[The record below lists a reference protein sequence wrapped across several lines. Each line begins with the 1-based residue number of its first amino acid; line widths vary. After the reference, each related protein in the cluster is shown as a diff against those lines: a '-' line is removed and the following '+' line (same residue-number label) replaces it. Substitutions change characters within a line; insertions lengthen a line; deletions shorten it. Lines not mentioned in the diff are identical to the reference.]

1 MFAVSRAHLVTGA
14 RWYVDYTTV
23 DLITGQ
29 ETRRRQD
36 FDLNE
41 ISDLEV
47 RRAVGERLVKYLSV
61 FLDIRASVQPIC
73 TPTVENAPPTVGE
86 ALQRAIEVKTSGQR
100 TNTHK
105 TYRSIGK
112 IFRTWIEQRQYA
124 GTPLPEFGRRQC
136 RAFFDYLNTRQA
148 YRGCTLN
155 NYLTA
160 LRILWGE
167 MIHREMCQE
176 NPWKTI
182 KPVRVEE
189 KRRRP
194 FTPEERRVVAGEI
207 EKTDYWLFRGLLLQ
221 FFCYVRPV
229 ELCRLRFRNFQLAK
243 GLLKV
248 ESYQSKTWVAR
259 WITLP
264 ASILPYFVDGVFDR
278 QPANFYVFG
287 RGIVPGSTP
296 TNEHRMYRRHRNIL
310 ERLQE
315 DGRLGALDGLTWY
328 SWKDTGISMHSR
340 STSLL
345 ATKDQAGHTSTD
357 MTLIYYQA
365 EQVNAEYLKL
375 GNDLFG

>member
-14 RWYVDYTTV
+14 RWYVDYSTV
-23 DLITGQ
+23 NLQTGE

-36 FDLNE
+36 FDLNK
-41 ISDLEV
+41 IPDLTV
-47 RRAVGERLVKYLSV
+47 RKEVGERLVKYLTV
-61 FLDIRASVQPIC
+61 FLDVRAHVQPIC
-73 TPTVENAPPTVGE
+73 TTKQADDAPTVRQAV
-86 ALQRAIEVKTSGQR
+86 QKAIEVKTSGPR
-100 TNTHK
+100 KNTHK
-105 TYRSIGK
+105 TYRSIGG
-112 IFRTWIEQRQYA
+112 IFLSWIEERQYA
-124 GTPLPEFGRRQC
+124 GTPLPEFGRKQC
-136 RAFFDYLNTRQA
+136 RAFFDYLQTRKA

-167 MIHREMCQE
+167 MISREMCRE
-176 NPWKTI
+176 NPWKMI
-182 KPVRVEE
+182 KSVRVEE

-194 FTPEERRVVAGEI
+194 FTPDERRIVAAEI

-229 ELCRLRFRNFQLAK
+229 ELCRLRFRNFMLSK

-248 ESYQSKTWVAR
+248 ESYQSKTWIAR

-264 ASILPYFVDGVFDR
+264 ASILPYFLDGVFDQ

-287 RGIVPGSTP
+287 RGIVPGIAP

-310 ERLQE
+310 EQLRE

-340 STSLL
+340 KTSLL

-375 GNDLFG
+375 PNDLF

>member
-1 MFAVSRAHLVTGA
+1 M
-14 RWYVDYTTV
+14 
-23 DLITGQ
+23 
-29 ETRRRQD
+29 
-36 FDLNE
+36 
-41 ISDLEV
+41 
-47 RRAVGERLVKYLSV
+47 
-61 FLDIRASVQPIC
+61 
-73 TPTVENAPPTVGE
+73 
-86 ALQRAIEVKTSGQR
+86 
-100 TNTHK
+100 
-105 TYRSIGK
+105 
-112 IFRTWIEQRQYA
+112 
-124 GTPLPEFGRRQC
+124 
-136 RAFFDYLNTRQA
+136 
-148 YRGCTLN
+148 
-155 NYLTA
+155 
-160 LRILWGE
+160 
-167 MIHREMCQE
+167 
-176 NPWKTI
+176 
-182 KPVRVEE
+182 EE

-375 GNDLFG
+375 ENDLFG